1 MKISKCRKM
10 SEKAIFPTLFNP
22 SFASVTAVKKSHTD
36 ISPLRKD
43 PPATVIQE
51 FHVSNTLAAGI

>member
-1 MKISKCRKM
+1 M